1 MCVIATVDEFVTFR
15 SVAHVVGHR
24 GFLHLDEGV
33 GEEGVEPV
41 AGVDEFLVE
50 TDCALE
56 AAAMPVVQFHRRQ
69 VGGAGGTE
77 ILTPSGRTPT
87 AEEEE
92 LAVFRRGRNAFTK
105 NTPKNADTADYHA
118 ATGLEALFGYLYL
131 SGDVERLR
139 ELFAL
144 SLHNSEME

>member
-1 MCVIATVDEFVTFR
+1 MRLLDIDCNPKQLSPQTLAFIGD
-15 SVAHVVGHR
+15 SVYDILVREMLVCEANR
-24 GFLHLDEGV
+24 PV
-33 GEEGVEPV
+33 GELNRRKVK
-41 AGVDEFLVE
+41 LVNCE
-50 TDCALE
+50 SQSAAISRMMSAL
-56 AAAMPVVQFHRRQ
+56 
-69 VGGAGGTE
+69 
-77 ILTPSGRTPT
+77 S
-87 AEEEE
+87 EEE

-144 SLHNSEME
+144 SLHNSEKE